1 MLLPLRVGGF
11 NKRWTVGLW
20 QVAGWVSSKPIYG
33 EHKHKHKHKHVLW
46 MPRVS
51 HLGSFEAFL

>member
-33 EHKHKHKHKHVLW
+33 EHKHKHVLW